1 MCDRSARSI
10 YAVRP
15 LQRSGFVGGQAD
27 PMSALNTG
35 MWRPRTLEQCFAAKC
50 DNCLLRRGT
59 SLKARVEF
67 EVMRAS
73 VR

>member
-1 MCDRSARSI
+1 
-10 YAVRP
+10 
-15 LQRSGFVGGQAD
+15 
-27 PMSALNTG
+27 MSALNTG